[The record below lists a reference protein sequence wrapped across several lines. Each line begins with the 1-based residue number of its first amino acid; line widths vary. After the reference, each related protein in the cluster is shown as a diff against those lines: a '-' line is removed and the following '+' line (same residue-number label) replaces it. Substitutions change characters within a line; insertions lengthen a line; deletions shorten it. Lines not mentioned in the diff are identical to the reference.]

1 MTDPVLRGFPLVD
14 VPHVDKPVPWTTGRR
29 PGRNDPVT
37 GPSGAGRTVSSRGR
51 RAIPLRHSAVLPRRG
66 DGAEESR
73 VTMGA
78 TMVWPTVTLLG
89 FFLFTAVVVALGTS
103 STARYEF
110 ERNGARQ
117 PQAAPAPAPSSAH
130 PAGRRAPGR
139 AAGAPEGQPQ
149 TVDVAVRPAPAPSA
163 GGSSWWLVDDSA
175 SVVAGPFADRIDA
188 DWAALSG
195 ELAAVSVF
203 GARRTDGVIALR
215 PSPEERAWLGEL
227 GEQLDRLPDDWD
239 ELLSD
244 TDPLTTLVVEI
255 AATLVE
261 AGLPLYDAAH
271 GSPAGGICLVPEP
284 VAQGVVVSW
293 RTHDRMSLHQL
304 RGAAADATVQQSM
317 NLAVADVLANLGFV
331 LEPFGATGSSLVTA
345 LS

>member
-1 MTDPVLRGFPLVD
+1 
-14 VPHVDKPVPWTTGRR
+14 
-29 PGRNDPVT
+29 
-37 GPSGAGRTVSSRGR
+37 
-51 RAIPLRHSAVLPRRG
+51 
-66 DGAEESR
+66 

-78 TMVWPTVTLLG
+78 TMVWPTVTVLG
-89 FFLFTAVVVALGTS
+89 FIVFTAVVVILGTS

-117 PQAAPAPAPSSAH
+117 PQAAAVPRSAH
-130 PAGRRAPGR
+130 PAGRRAPSR
-139 AAGAPEGQPQ
+139 TAGGTDAQAQPQ
-149 TVDVAVRPAPAPSA
+149 TVDVAVRPAPAPPA
-163 GGSSWWLVDDSA
+163 GGSAWWLVDDSA
-175 SVVAGPFADRIDA
+175 QIVAGPFADRIDA
-188 DWAALSG
+188 DWAALSSG
-195 ELAAVSVF
+195 LPAVSTY
-203 GARRTDGVIALR
+203 GARRTDGVVAVR

-227 GEQLDRLPDDWD
+227 GKQLDRLPRDWD
-239 ELLSD
+239 ALLSD

-261 AGLPLYDAAH
+261 AGLPLCDAAQ

-293 RTHDRMSLHQL
+293 RTHDRMSVHQL

-317 NLAVADVLANLGFV
+317 NAAVADVLGNLGFV
-331 LEPFGATGSSLVTA
+331 VQPFGGTGSSLVTA

>member
-1 MTDPVLRGFPLVD
+1 
-14 VPHVDKPVPWTTGRR
+14 
-29 PGRNDPVT
+29 
-37 GPSGAGRTVSSRGR
+37 
-51 RAIPLRHSAVLPRRG
+51 
-66 DGAEESR
+66 
-73 VTMGA
+73 MGA

-89 FFLFTAVVVALGTS
+89 FFVFTAVVVALGTS

-117 PQAAPAPAPSSAH
+117 PQAAVVVSSRH
-130 PAGRRAPGR
+130 PAGRRAPGKP
-139 AAGAPEGQPQ
+139 AAAAADGQPQ
-149 TVDVAVRPAPAPSA
+149 PQPQSQSVDLAVRPAPAPPA
-163 GGSSWWLVDDSA
+163 GGSAWWLVDDSA
-175 SVVAGPFADRIDA
+175 RIVAGPFLDRIDA

-195 ELAAVSVF
+195 ELRALSVF
-203 GARRTDGVIALR
+203 GARRTDGVVALR

-227 GEQLDRLPDDWD
+227 GEQLDRLPPDWD

-261 AGLPLYDAAH
+261 AGLPLHDAAH
-271 GSPAGGICLVPEP
+271 GSPAGGICLVPDP
-284 VAQGVVVSW
+284 GAQGVVVSW
-293 RTHDRMSLHQL
+293 RSHDRMSLQQL

-317 NLAVADVLANLGFV
+317 NAAVADVLANLGFV
-331 LEPFGATGSSLVTA
+331 VEPFGATGSSLVTA